1 MAAAQAAQDAAAAAF
16 AMVVPANKAKV
27 HLRAFEGK
35 NDDPTDAL
43 DFVDKVQG
51 YAQIARLTDEETAQA
66 VAFTVVPNSEAAL
79 WLQTQKRENPAS
91 VATWAALE
99 PVLLARWCPA
109 LTPSQRAAAMDV
121 CKQKKG
127 EGVQAFM
134 DRCRATQLSADR
146 SIPDGDKTGN
156 HVNCYVRRYNTSVLD
171 LFLRG
176 LREEQGL
183 KGHVNGANATTRDEY
198 LAEAIRYEIHV
209 TKPVKMV
216 VVAEVAKEEEAARPS
231 CAGTATAPTT
241 SATAARSRRRPEAAA
256 ETAAAAE
263 AAERPATEAR
273 ASTRCWGGSCSTT

>member
-1 MAAAQAAQDAAAAAF
+1 
-16 AMVVPANKAKV
+16 
-27 HLRAFEGK
+27 
-35 NDDPTDAL
+35 
-43 DFVDKVQG
+43 
-51 YAQIARLTDEETAQA
+51 
-66 VAFTVVPNSEAAL
+66 
-79 WLQTQKRENPAS
+79 
-91 VATWAALE
+91 
-99 PVLLARWCPA
+99 
-109 LTPSQRAAAMDV
+109 MDV

-216 VVAEVAKEEEAARPS
+216 VVAEVAKEEDDGQEEDDQEVAAMQPKAKGKKKKNGGQGQGGGAKGNGGGGGNYGGGGR
-231 CAGTATAPTT
+231 GGGGGYRGGRG
-241 SATAARSRRRPEAAA
+241 ARGGRGGGG
-256 ETAAAAE
+256 
-263 AAERPATEAR
+263 
-273 ASTRCWGGSCSTT
+273 GGSEAKLCWNCNSSDHLSYRCPEPKKTGGGGGNRGGGRGGGASSYGGPSVNEMLGRLMFDNMMRSQQGGSVQGDLESIQFGAPPTYRSNSSYGGPGSLQGFQ